1 MATGSCSTPATS
13 SSICSGRKCASSII
27 WKRCGAARRCRSSRS
42 ARRPEA
48 DAMRCHL
55 LAVGRAK
62 PGAARQLFELYAERL
77 TPRLALVEVEER
89 RPLPE
94 AQLKEREAEVL
105 LAALPKGALLVLL
118 DERGINPSSQ
128 RFAERLGGWRD
139 QGVADLAFAI
149 GGAAGH
155 GPAAH

>member
-1 MATGSCSTPATS
+1 
-13 SSICSGRKCASSII
+13 
-27 WKRCGAARRCRSSRS
+27 
-42 ARRPEA
+42 
-48 DAMRCHL
+48 MRCHL

-62 PGAARQLFELYAERL
+62 PGPARQLFELYAERL

-94 AQLKEREAEVL
+94 AQLKEREAELL

-118 DERGINPSSQ
+118 DERGTSLSSQ
-128 RFAERLGGWRD
+128 RFAEKLGGWRD

-155 GPAAH
+155 GAAAQAQADFTLSLGPMTWPHMLVRGMLAEQLYRGFSILAGHPYHRE

>member
-1 MATGSCSTPATS
+1 
-13 SSICSGRKCASSII
+13 
-27 WKRCGAARRCRSSRS
+27 
-42 ARRPEA
+42 
-48 DAMRCHL
+48 MRCHL

-62 PGAARQLFELYAERL
+62 PGPARQLFEFYAERL
-77 TPRLALVEVEER
+77 TPRLALIEVEEK

-94 AQLKEREAEVL
+94 AQLKEREAELL
-105 LAALPKGALLVLL
+105 LAALPKGAFLVLL
-118 DERGINPSSQ
+118 DERGANLSSQ

-155 GPAAH
+155 GPMAHARADFTLSLGPMTWPHMLVRGMLAEQLYRGFSILAGHPYHRE